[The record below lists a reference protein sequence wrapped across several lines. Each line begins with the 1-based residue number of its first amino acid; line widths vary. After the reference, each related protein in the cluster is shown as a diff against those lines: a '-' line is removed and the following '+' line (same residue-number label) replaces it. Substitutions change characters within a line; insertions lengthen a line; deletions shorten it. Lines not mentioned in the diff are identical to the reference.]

1 MKIEK
6 LITAFI
12 TSCLLFGLVNVA
24 KATVMSVDT
33 GYEVRY
39 GINMNPGTSN
49 GSDVQSTFIFEW
61 DDINFNVD
69 YAGTFAGQGNTY
81 ISHIIDF
88 EPTSALLIGYGEG
101 IDGIGDGKDHLY
113 TITSSAFASTVDAG
127 LKWSAIFP
135 GLTPETRIG
144 HSAMISMLNDA
155 NLAALT
161 DFVQTEGYVAAF
173 NPASEFVVLEWSG
186 CGPGTEPG
194 PGGGCVPVGGS
205 IPEPSTLALLSLG
218 LTGLGFARRK
228 MKT

>member
-12 TSCLLFGLVNVA
+12 TSCLLFGLVNGA

-33 GYEVRY
+33 GYEVSY

-69 YAGTFAGQGNTY
+69 YAGTIAGQGNTY

-88 EPTSALLIGYGEG
+88 VPTLALLIGYGEG

-113 TITSSAFASTVDAG
+113 TITSSTFASTVGAG
-127 LKWSAIFP
+127 VKWSEVFP

-144 HSAMISMLNDA
+144 HNAMISMLNDA

-186 CGPGTEPG
+186 CGPGEVLE
-194 PGGGCVPVGGS
+194 GGVCVPVGGT

-228 MKT
+228 MKA

>member
-12 TSCLLFGLVNVA
+12 TSCLLFGLVNGA
-24 KATVMSVDT
+24 KATVMSVDD
-33 GYEVRY
+33 GYEVSY
-39 GINMNPGTSN
+39 GINMNPGSSN

-88 EPTSALLIGYGEG
+88 MPTSALLIGYGEG

-113 TITSSAFASTVDAG
+113 TITSSAFASTVGG
-127 LKWSAIFP
+127 LKWSEAFP
-135 GLTPETRIG
+135 GLTPDTRIG

-155 NLAALT
+155 NITGLT
-161 DFVQTEGYVAAF
+161 DFVQTEGHVAAF
-173 NPASEFVVLEWSG
+173 NPAGEFVVLEWST
-186 CGPGTEPG
+186 CGPGEVPA
-194 PGGGCVPVGGS
+194 PGGGCVPVGGT
-205 IPEPSTLALLSLG
+205 IPEPGTLALLSLG
-218 LTGLGFARRK
+218 LAGLGFARRK